1 MVSSG
6 ISSIKHFFS
15 VSPMWKY
22 SAPPR
27 AANHSNSRR
36 TRTTLPNR
44 EPGKSPT
51 AHRLRSAAILPHLP
65 AQAQRAVPRSPAAA
79 AGPAGTAS
87 SAGWTTSPRGS
98 EAAARQYLI
107 GASLLSRAE
116 LELQNWIFFP
126 FNSHR
131 RPVTGVDYQF
141 VLFCFTDGETNV
153 LWVSKRI
160 IRGRRLT

>member
-27 AANHSNSRR
+27 AANQSSRRR
-36 TRTTLPNR
+36 TRTTLPNPD
-44 EPGKSPT
+44 PGQSPT
-51 AHRLRSAAILPHLP
+51 THKLRSAAILPHLP
-65 AQAQRAVPRSPAAA
+65 AQAQPAVPRSPAAA
-79 AGPAGTAS
+79 AGAAGTAS
-87 SAGWTTSPRGS
+87 SAGWTTSPRRS

-107 GASLLSRAE
+107 GAQLLSRAE
-116 LELQNWIFFP
+116 FELQNWIFFP

-141 VLFCFTDGETNV
+141 VLFY
-153 LWVSKRI
+153 R
-160 IRGRRLT
+160 